1 MEVAM
6 ASHVKPIPDGF
17 HTITPHLTVRDA
29 KGAIEFYKKALG
41 AQALNVSHSPDGKI
55 MHATLKIGDSVIMM
69 NDEFQEMG
77 ITGAPRGETPAITL
91 HIYVDNVD
99 KLFQQATGAGAKV
112 KMPLQDQFWGDRY
125 GTVIDPYGV
134 HWSLGQHVKDV
145 APEEMQKAMNEM
157 VKHPPQRKT
166 A

>member
-1 MEVAM
+1 MPA
-6 ASHVKPIPDGF
+6 AVKPIPDGF

-41 AQALNVSHSPDGKI
+41 AQQLHVSLMPDGKV

-69 NDEFQEMG
+69 NDEFREMG
-77 ITGAPRGETPAITL
+77 GTSAPRADAAAVTL

-99 KLFQQATGAGAKV
+99 KLFQQATAAGATV

-125 GTVIDPYGV
+125 GIITDPYGFQ
-134 HWSLGQHVKDV
+134 WSLGQHVKEV
-145 APEEMQKAMNEM
+145 APEEIQKAMSDM
-157 VKHPPQRKT
+157 AKQPPQKKT